1 MNKTTVY
8 SALLEST
15 IWLSLLFQVTIQ
27 DPWLGQERSNSLTFS
42 QPFSASARLA
52 TSGGDKF
59 LELSLQTSTGAP
71 SSGFTFCDPE
81 VEVISCP
88 QGAACCSAELMGDKE
103 ETWVRNRRA
112 SIEEGVARTKLYPG
126 IAPDSLN

>member
-1 MNKTTVY
+1 M
-8 SALLEST
+8 
-15 IWLSLLFQVTIQ
+15 QVTIQ
-27 DPWLGQERSNSLTFS
+27 DPWLGQERSNSLPFS

-81 VEVISCP
+81 VEVISCSR
-88 QGAACCSAELMGDKE
+88 GAACCSAELMGDRE
-103 ETWVRNRRA
+103 ESWVRKA
-112 SIEEGVARTKLYPG
+112 SIAENVAPTGLHPEN
-126 IAPDSLN
+126 ASDSLN